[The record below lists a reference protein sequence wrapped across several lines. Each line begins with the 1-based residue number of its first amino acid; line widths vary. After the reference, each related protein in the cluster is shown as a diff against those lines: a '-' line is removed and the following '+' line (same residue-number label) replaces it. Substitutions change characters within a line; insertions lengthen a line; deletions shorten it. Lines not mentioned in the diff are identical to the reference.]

1 MPTDKP
7 IAYLELLKRLKKFN
21 IEITERG
28 NKCFLF
34 HPNINGKPEYYTL
47 HNQGLKEVTIK
58 QALGEYERE
67 SRVRKAPNTHATNM
81 LQSEKHFGKCLY

>member
-7 IAYLELLKRLKKFN
+7 LAYLELLKKLKKFN

-34 HPNINGKPEYYTL
+34 HPNINGNHEYYTL
-47 HNQGLKEVTIK
+47 HKPHRKGEEYSRHIISAIRRRFNISWDHFYNQ
-58 QALGEYERE
+58 
-67 SRVRKAPNTHATNM
+67 
-81 LQSEKHFGKCLY
+81 